1 MKSHHILFVV
11 RHSSVESQLSSG
23 LAKYYEVIVVQSRH
37 EAVQRYTEQKM
48 DLVLIHI
55 PSLRF
60 DLARFCTDLQ
70 SWNSGVPFFF
80 LLGKGMRLDQLPR
93 ADGHL
98 RQPFTLRQLLLRL
111 TRTLPNHSGEMV
123 KWRNLSLDTE
133 SNTLVWGAK
142 QAPMTPKQA
151 TLFLAFLQAPE
162 EILSRARLMQDVW
175 GTNYLGDTRTLD
187 VHIHWLR
194 KSLSRLQ
201 APFMVQTVRGK
212 GYCLVALNSKQKRVE
227 R

>member
-1 MKSHHILFVV
+1 LKSHHILFVV
-11 RHSSVESQLSSG
+11 RHHSVEAQLSPG
-23 LAKYYEVIVVQSRH
+23 LSKYYEVVVAQSRH

-48 DLVLIHI
+48 DLVLIHV

-60 DLARFCTDLQ
+60 DLARFCADLQ
-70 SWNSGVPFFF
+70 SWNAGVPFFF

-111 TRTLPNHSGEMV
+111 TRALPEHSGEV
-123 KWRNLSLDTE
+123 VQWHNLNLDIE
-133 SNTLVWGAK
+133 SNTLMWGAK
-142 QAPMTPKQA
+142 QEPMTPKQA
-151 TLFLAFLQAPE
+151 ALFLAFLQAPE

-194 KSLSRLQ
+194 RSLSRLQ
-201 APFMVQTVRGK
+201 APFAVQTVRGK
-212 GYCLVALNSKQKRVE
+212 GYCLVTSNSKQKHVE
-227 R
+227 K